1 MCLDGRTQRVDPT
14 KGDRL
19 NSGYELER
27 RLRRPEFESLAH
39 LFQLANL
46 ADAADFLL
54 KVDPQE
60 CPTVRDCHSLQT
72 FRVNAEAPGARLRK

>member
-1 MCLDGRTQRVDPT
+1 MCLDGQTRRVDAT
-14 KGDRL
+14 KVDRL

-27 RLRRPEFESLAH
+27 RLRRPEFEALAH

-60 CPTVRDCHSLQT
+60 CPTVRDCYSPQM
-72 FRVNAEAPGARLRK
+72 FRVNAEARTLA